1 MRIVLDGIIL
11 AVSYFEIACLETK
24 PFSNRLKASIEI
36 FSFTL
41 AWRNRLAKISIS
53 FNIFITLTISV
64 DKGTKK
70 YVMSTAF
77 PQLNKVH

>member
-11 AVSYFEIACLETK
+11 AASYFEIACLETE

-41 AWRNRLAKISIS
+41 AWRNRLAKVSIS
-53 FNIFITLTISV
+53 FNIFITLTSSV
-64 DKGTKK
+64 DKGTKNFQ
-70 YVMSTAF
+70 MSTDF
-77 PQLNKVH
+77 PFKNATC